1 MDMSSSP
8 AHTTASWRVGNVP
21 YLNVQPL
28 IWAFQCGLVAPQ
40 DGNGIPLRFEGVDP
54 RRLAQRLRAGEFDVA
69 IVPVFEYFQ
78 HPVYTILPAGAIAT
92 PRHVGSVQVFANDP
106 IEALEG
112 IYLDTASLTSINL
125 LRILAAE
132 NRWQVRFEEPRD
144 SAALTPTSPR
154 TAGRIQQNSTFSIG
168 TLPARWGCLLIGDPA
183 LKAVGQ
189 FRFAYDLGALWYEL
203 TGLPFVFA
211 AWLVHPSAKNAKL
224 REPFTKARMV
234 GCAHLETIAK
244 QWAPRLGITAE
255 FTLRY
260 LKENLSY
267 ELNEA
272 EIAGM
277 REFARLSE
285 RHGLCASVPEF
296 RYHEL

>member
-1 MDMSSSP
+1 MTMSSISEHP
-8 AHTTASWRVGNVP
+8 PASWRVGNVP

-28 IWAFQCGLVAPQ
+28 IWAFQRGLVTPR
-40 DGNGIPLRFEGVDP
+40 DGDGTPLIFEDVHP
-54 RRLAQRLRAGEFDVA
+54 RKLARRLHAGEFDVA

-78 HPVYTILPAGAIAT
+78 HPIYAILRAGAIAT

-106 IEALEG
+106 IETLEG

-132 NRWQVRFEEPRD
+132 HRWRVRFEERRD
-144 SAALTPTSPR
+144 GAGPTA
-154 TAGRIQQNSTFSIG
+154 TAKWTDGETLQNSASSVG
-168 TLPARWGCLLIGDPA
+168 SLPPRWGCLLIGDPA
-183 LKAVGQ
+183 LQAVGR

-224 REPFTKARMV
+224 LDPFTKARTV
-234 GCAHLETIAK
+234 GCAHLEAIAEE
-244 QWAPRLGITAE
+244 WAPRLGITAD
-255 FTLRY
+255 FALRY
-260 LKENLSY
+260 LRENLSY
-267 ELNEA
+267 ELHEA

-285 RHGLCASVPEF
+285 RHGLCAAVPEF
-296 RYHEL
+296 RYHER